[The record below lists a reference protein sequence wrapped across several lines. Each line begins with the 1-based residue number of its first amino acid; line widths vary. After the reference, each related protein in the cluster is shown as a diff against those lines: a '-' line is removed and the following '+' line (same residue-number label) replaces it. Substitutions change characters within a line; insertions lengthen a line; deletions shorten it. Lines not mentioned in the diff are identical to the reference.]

1 MKIFWLANKVYY
13 LCLDI
18 LIMGSVYSPK
28 DLSKEYRKKISSNE
42 SIKDIIP
49 QTNIDNSSEKKEEE
63 EG

>member
-1 MKIFWLANKVYY
+1 
-13 LCLDI
+13 
-18 LIMGSVYSPK
+18 MGSVYSPK
-28 DLSKEYRKKISSNE
+28 ALSKEYRKKISSNE